1 MKKRLLLAFVLIL
14 TALLALAACSSDLE
28 DGELDVDPGIL
39 DKLPCSVDVTGLEEV
54 SGTVNVQ
61 FVNDTDKA
69 AALTSVREI
78 AFVEEDATVYAVDIS
93 IKKDGEEITVGKPV
107 TVSIELKSPVLP
119 LDRYVVYHIHDGA
132 ATEIVPTV
140 DGNKLTF
147 TVSDFSVFM
156 VVPKHVHT
164 AGQLVVDQPATCK
177 EEGKGHTVCAKCG
190 ATVETK
196 KIQTGDHDWDTGRI
210 VIAPTCGKAGT
221 KLCTCKVCS
230 TKKTETIAATGNHTP
245 GAEWLY
251 NAESGKEYRECTT
264 CHTVLEER
272 TPTAPHTNIP
282 FVGVT
287 IGNFVGYNG
296 AIYDYSVFA
305 NSAAAN
311 AFLSRVTISLFDD
324 GVWSQDH
331 KQITGASFEIYGTD
345 ADGALEWAIFGT
357 YSAKE
362 GDLSCAMQVKSYY
375 DAKTGKYYH
384 GYHVDKFPRTILEVN
399 GGLGF
404 NTDKGLYEV
413 SSYVS
418 AYNGAED
425 RRTIA
430 VKGSFFF
437 GKKDNAPVR
446 LADLPTDTNADYYE
460 RFVDGKVYG
469 FNQATGK
476 NAAAFSAAYSEAKI
490 SFFADNY
497 LEFRT
502 NGLVVDGD
510 VAPIET
516 VFCGA
521 YRIEMKD
528 GGYEIV
534 FNVSAEYMDGELIP
548 GATDVFTVA
557 YDAATDKITLTDDG
571 TDIVFAYDS
580 SATPTRYVAPAA
592 PDNWDAAKIEQ
603 AFRAVGAVQDLT
615 MPKLS
620 GVKAM
625 TVGDL
630 VDGKVTVT
638 CVLARSKGQADA
650 QNYQRETLYAAF
662 YDCGYVGNEYFY
674 LTANNECKFGV
685 AYATADGVTTLTVT
699 IERFDPEYPSAAIA
713 DYLTAH
719 SVTDDVIEFKS
730 KYAEGYSFAGSRLLI
745 TLRRDADAT
754 AVKGALISA
763 LTTDAGYGEETAT
776 GGRVYYASENK
787 QIVFSLTTP
796 EDGSAGILVSFFDSS
811 VLPIRDYP
819 ATAIAAYL
827 TGTSDALPPLSNEN
841 AVEYKFYPNEGSSF
855 ASYRMDLPTSMS
867 GAAVASGLSD
877 TLKAAGYKANLV
889 AVYQTGRDF
898 YSTYDVLLSPNKE
911 IGIWISGAGG
921 GAGSTESWVEA
932 SVFNL
937 VALEGETY
945 AVSVTP
951 TNYSANFRLG
961 ERFNF
966 TGYFVVT
973 FNDDNEN
980 HTFTVYPD
988 EFTFSEV
995 DTSTPGEKTVTAV
1008 YRGNTDLSATF
1019 TINVTSRS

>member
-1 MKKRLLLAFVLIL
+1 
-14 TALLALAACSSDLE
+14 
-28 DGELDVDPGIL
+28 
-39 DKLPCSVDVTGLEEV
+39 
-54 SGTVNVQ
+54 
-61 FVNDTDKA
+61 
-69 AALTSVREI
+69 
-78 AFVEEDATVYAVDIS
+78 
-93 IKKDGEEITVGKPV
+93 
-107 TVSIELKSPVLP
+107 
-119 LDRYVVYHIHDGA
+119 
-132 ATEIVPTV
+132 
-140 DGNKLTF
+140 
-147 TVSDFSVFM
+147 
-156 VVPKHVHT
+156 
-164 AGQLVVDQPATCK
+164 
-177 EEGKGHTVCAKCG
+177 
-190 ATVETK
+190 
-196 KIQTGDHDWDTGRI
+196 
-210 VIAPTCGKAGT
+210 
-221 KLCTCKVCS
+221 
-230 TKKTETIAATGNHTP
+230 
-245 GAEWLY
+245 
-251 NAESGKEYRECTT
+251 
-264 CHTVLEER
+264 
-272 TPTAPHTNIP
+272 
-282 FVGVT
+282 
-287 IGNFVGYNG
+287 
-296 AIYDYSVFA
+296 
-305 NSAAAN
+305 
-311 AFLSRVTISLFDD
+311 
-324 GVWSQDH
+324 
-331 KQITGASFEIYGTD
+331 
-345 ADGALEWAIFGT
+345 
-357 YSAKE
+357 
-362 GDLSCAMQVKSYY
+362 
-375 DAKTGKYYH
+375 
-384 GYHVDKFPRTILEVN
+384 
-399 GGLGF
+399 
-404 NTDKGLYEV
+404 
-413 SSYVS
+413 
-418 AYNGAED
+418 
-425 RRTIA
+425 
-430 VKGSFFF
+430 
-437 GKKDNAPVR
+437 
-446 LADLPTDTNADYYE
+446 
-460 RFVDGKVYG
+460 
-469 FNQATGK
+469 
-476 NAAAFSAAYSEAKI
+476 
-490 SFFADNY
+490 
-497 LEFRT
+497 
-502 NGLVVDGD
+502 
-510 VAPIET
+510 
-516 VFCGA
+516 
-521 YRIEMKD
+521 
-528 GGYEIV
+528 
-534 FNVSAEYMDGELIP
+534 
-548 GATDVFTVA
+548 
-557 YDAATDKITLTDDG
+557 
-571 TDIVFAYDS
+571 
-580 SATPTRYVAPAA
+580 
-592 PDNWDAAKIEQ
+592 
-603 AFRAVGAVQDLT
+603 
-615 MPKLS
+615 
-620 GVKAM
+620 M

-776 GGRVYYASENK
+776 GGRVYYASKNK

-796 EDGSAGILVSFFDSS
+796 EDGSTAIVVAFLDSS

-819 ATAIAAYL
+819 ASAIAAYL
-827 TGTSDALPPLSNEN
+827 TGTSDALPPLSDQN
-841 AVEYKFYPNEGSSF
+841 AIEYKFYPNEGSSF
-855 ASYRMDLPTSMS
+855 ASYRMDLPTTMS

-1008 YRGNTDLSATF
+1008 YRGNTDLSVTF